1 MSTWVK
7 SPVPDRVKLPWLFQ
21 SAKQREK
28 NSLPEEMTIPV
39 RKCHV
44 VVDSTIEALIG
55 ALRDNPRG
63 VLMYKDEID
72 SLLSNFN
79 RYNGSDEG
87 YFLSLFS
94 GTSFKYSRK
103 SNNEHIFL
111 SKPYCSIIGTTQPG
125 RLGEQFGGK
134 PYVERFFIAFPK
146 SLS

>member
-1 MSTWVK
+1 MK
-7 SPVPDRVKLPWLFQ
+7 MPQ
-21 SAKQREK
+21 
-28 NSLPEEMTIPV
+28 

-44 VVDSTIEALIG
+44 VVDSTVEALIG

-63 VLMYKDEID
+63 MLIYKDEID

-94 GTSFKYSRK
+94 GTPFKYSRK

-111 SKPYCSIIGTTQPG
+111 ANPYCCLLYTSPSP
-125 RLGEQFGGK
+125 RD
-134 PYVERFFIAFPK
+134 
-146 SLS
+146 